1 MQKMRPLGRAF
12 CVVFACGLWRASI
25 EHNRKVALIFLCPT
39 LPNTT
44 ARRVGFMR
52 RIFGFLLFYVWL
64 CASPEALAFLGKV
77 IAVADGDTVTV
88 LTQDNQKVKIRLA
101 GIDTPERSQ
110 AFGQKAKQ
118 AISSKIFG
126 KTIEIKEETIDR
138 YGRTVANLY
147 LGSRW
152 INLEMVEDGFAWH
165 YKKYSK
171 DRKLASAEV
180 EAKQLRKGLWSDP
193 NAIPPWEYRRGGK
206 KKTSSP
212 RQPIIGGS
220 YWLNTKSGTRHN
232 EGCRYYN
239 NTKSGRPCSGDAGK
253 ACGIC
258 GG

>member
-1 MQKMRPLGRAF
+1 MNINHLKGLDSPLRPILNDKNF
-12 CVVFACGLWRASI
+12 
-25 EHNRKVALIFLCPT
+25 
-39 LPNTT
+39 
-44 ARRVGFMR
+44 
-52 RIFGFLLFYVWL
+52 FGFLLFYVWL

-180 EAKQLRKGLWSDP
+180 EAKQLRKGL
-193 NAIPPWEYRRGGK
+193 
-206 KKTSSP
+206 
-212 RQPIIGGS
+212 S
-220 YWLNTKSGTRHN
+220 YLKLGLFA
-232 EGCRYYN
+232 
-239 NTKSGRPCSGDAGK
+239 D
-253 ACGIC
+253 
-258 GG
+258 